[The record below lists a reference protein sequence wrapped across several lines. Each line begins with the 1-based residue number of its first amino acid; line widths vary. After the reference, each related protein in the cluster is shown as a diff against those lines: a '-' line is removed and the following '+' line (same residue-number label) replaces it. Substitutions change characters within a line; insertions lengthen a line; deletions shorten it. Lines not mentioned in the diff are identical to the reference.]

1 MLAPLSIYSV
11 WHFPF
16 LLNRKRKK
24 EVEIKTTGLLFFFR
38 TTRTFHFHL
47 LLLQLKKKIQRK
59 NKKKKRSPVTLA
71 TINNGMDYVPAW
83 IELAQH
89 FGAPSELLCCCRAAV
104 RTECVAPRKKSSVKL
119 LPINCEILSRIS
131 AFQMKFY

>member
-1 MLAPLSIYSV
+1 MKFLPRKGSCIDLRPLGVVLHISRFSFCSWSSMLAPLSIYSV

-59 NKKKKRSPVTLA
+59 NKKKRRSPVTLA

-89 FGAPSELLCCCRAAV
+89 FRAPSELLSCCW
-104 RTECVAPRKKSSVKL
+104 
-119 LPINCEILSRIS
+119 
-131 AFQMKFY
+131 